1 MSNDIAKIRLKIGQL
16 EVEYEGRASFLQDE
30 IFSLMKRLIGFYSEH
45 KASIPATPLPAQT
58 NDASSRE
65 PLGNLDHSTNTI
77 AAHLDVKKGSDLVIA
92 AAAHLGLVKKKDTF
106 KRHEINNE
114 IKGATSYYKASMST
128 NLSKLL
134 NTLVKGKRLNQT
146 TKGVFALSA
155 SEKKALET
163 KLAQ

>member
-1 MSNDIAKIRLKIGQL
+1 MSDNLAKIRLKIGQL
-16 EVEYEGRASFLQDE
+16 EVEYEGRESFLRDD
-30 IFSLMKRLIGFYSEH
+30 IFSLMKKLIGFYSEH
-45 KASIPATPLPAQT
+45 KASIPAAPLPAKT
-58 NDASSRE
+58 NSTGSEE
-65 PLGNLDHSTNTI
+65 PLSDLDHSTNTI

-92 AAAHLGLVKKKDTF
+92 AAAHLGLVKKQDTF

-114 IKGATSYYKASMST
+114 MKGATSYYKASMST

-134 NTLVKGKRLNQT
+134 NTLVKSKRLNQT

-163 KLAQ
+163 KLA